1 MNYVLI
7 VVLAVLAII
16 ILSGKG
22 SWLIAGYNIMN
33 DDKKQKYNYKRLC
46 YVLGIG
52 LILLDICLIVSSI
65 TVEFEKLISLL
76 EIIISLLTVILANT
90 ICRKN

>member
-1 MNYVLI
+1 MKYVLI
-7 VVLAVLAII
+7 ILLAILAII

-33 DDKKQKYNYKRLC
+33 DDKKQEYNYKRLC
-46 YVLGIG
+46 RVLGIG

-65 TVEFEKLISLL
+65 TTEFERLISLL
-76 EIIISLLTVILANT
+76 EIIISLSTIILANT